1 MIFESE
7 VSPKY
12 VENFLKLNNLTDYV
26 EYADDS
32 LSFYAGFNIY
42 DIDENDDT
50 YIYDSYE
57 EEVLITFVGEETPK
71 PIKYSDIALIE
82 ISPKVYLSEY
92 GEIYIARKNSF
103 IYLDPENDILRYSND
118 YSTYIGVEEKSYG
131 IEIETSEPLSAFI
144 INKAIGGVTISEDGS
159 IGGLELKT
167 NKLSIILK
175 LMEIIKE
182 YKLDKYIVSTHIHTS
197 NPLFIKAYLSGELLD
212 YAKDV
217 IKELFYF
224 CPTIENFFGRDFKSY
239 ATADCTL
246 YTQNRYAA
254 LTLPVIAEVSE
265 MYSNTPKYPRLLSE
279 RLTAEFRLPRCTST
293 KQFLSVLIWLNLVFI
308 GTLFKKYN
316 KDSDRWKEIRDIL
329 SKPEPDDEIFKT
341 FANVS
346 KEILE
351 YVDDE
356 INICLNDENFIEMS
370 QGLTEH
376 IEFLNTIIK
385 DNVPNMQEKV
395 QAA

>member
-7 VSPKY
+7 VSPEY
-12 VENFLKLNNLTDYV
+12 VENFLKLYELADYV

-50 YIYDSYE
+50 YVYDSYE
-57 EEVLITFVGEETPK
+57 VEVLITFVGKETPK
-71 PIKYSDIALIE
+71 PIKYRDIALIE

-92 GEIYIARKNSF
+92 GEIYIAKKNSF
-103 IYLDPENDILRYSND
+103 IYLEPENDILRYSND
-118 YSTYIGVEEKSYG
+118 YSTYIGVEAKAYG

-144 INKAIGGVTISEDGS
+144 LNKAIGGVIISEDGS
-159 IGGLELKT
+159 IDGLELKT

-217 IKELFYF
+217 IKKLFYF
-224 CPTIENFFGRDFKSY
+224 CPTIENFFGRGFNSY
-239 ATADCTL
+239 ATAGCTL
-246 YTQNRYAA
+246 YTRDRYAA
-254 LTLPVIAEVSE
+254 LTLPVIAEVNE
-265 MYSNTPKYPRLLSE
+265 LYSDIPKYTKLLSE
-279 RLTAEFRLPRCTST
+279 RLTVEFRLPRCTS
-293 KQFLSVLIWLNLVFI
+293 KEQFLSVLMWLNLLFI

-316 KDSDRWKEIRDIL
+316 KDSNIWKEICHIL
-329 SKPEPDDEIFKT
+329 SKPKSDEIFKLFT
-341 FANVS
+341 NVS

-351 YVDDE
+351 YVDDG
-356 INICLNDENFIEMS
+356 IGICLSDGNFTEIE
-370 QGLTEH
+370 QGLEQH
-376 IEFLNTIIK
+376 INYLNSLIK
-385 DNVPNMQEKV
+385 DNIPNVQEKV
-395 QAA
+395 QVV